1 MTNLAKKLNHSQAI
15 QEIATVRHIDG
26 ATVTVTND
34 AGEYACTRAV
44 SCLVAPEVD
53 DVCLVATSEGGKAW
67 ILAVLDREDRT
78 KTCLSV
84 DGDLDVRLKQGA
96 FTIAANEGVGIVSAA
111 DVKVV
116 AGRFN
121 LNAVDGNV
129 ALQRLSYVGRFVQS
143 EVEKIRSLAGTFD
156 SVLERFSQKVK
167 RSYRTVEELDQVK
180 AEQLDY
186 KANKTMSL
194 RGGNTLVTAD
204 KLVKVDGDQIHLG

>member
-1 MTNLAKKLNHSQAI
+1 MTNLATKLNHSQAI
-15 QEIATVRHIDG
+15 QEIGTVRHIDG
-26 ATVTVTND
+26 AMVTVATD
-34 AGEYACTRAV
+34 SGEYACARAV
-44 SCLVAPEVD
+44 SCLVAPELE
-53 DVCLVATSEGGKAW
+53 DVVLVATSEVGKAW

-78 KTCLSV
+78 KTCLAV
-84 DGDLDVRLKQGA
+84 DGDLDVRLKQGT
-96 FTIAANEGVGIVSAA
+96 FTVAANEGVGIVSGA

-129 ALQRLSYVGRFVQS
+129 ALQRLTYVGRFVRS

-180 AEQLDY
+180 AEQVDY